1 MHVIITYYSLTK
13 DTNITISLDVKE
25 NKFLHNVTFVNKQ
38 KEEINL
44 KQYFR
49 WLIEYCQKENL
60 KLLHNPACD

>member
-25 NKFLHNVTFVNKQ
+25 KKFLHNVTFVNKQ

-49 WLIEYCQKENL
+49 WLIENCQKENL
-60 KLLHNPACD
+60 KVVA